1 MRGKRSIALVS
12 GLTALILTAAPLA
25 SANDADVIR
34 QGSCSGR
41 SDWKLKLS
49 PEDGRIEVEYEV
61 DQNRVGDTWK
71 IRLKHDGTRF
81 FRGKRTTKGPSGS
94 FELRRVEPNHRGKDR
109 FRAKAVNLRTGQV
122 CRGRAGF

>member
-1 MRGKRSIALVS
+1 MALVS
-12 GLTALILTAAPLA
+12 GLTGLIMAVAPLA

-34 QGSCSGR
+34 EGSCSGR

-71 IRLKHDGTRF
+71 IRLKHDGKRF
-81 FRGKRTTKGPSGS
+81 FRGRRTTKGPSGS
-94 FELRRVEPNHRGKDR
+94 FELRRVEANHRGKDG
-109 FRAKAVNLRTGQV
+109 FRAKAINLRTGEV
-122 CRGRAGF
+122 CRGRARF